1 MRDLSIGRPRLAI
14 ARRELSSLKRE
25 KTIVLALLIQLFV
38 AAFSSFL
45 VVGLTSLYD
54 PGSIEGGEIVVGV
67 SGETSDELAAA
78 AREQRT
84 ISTQRYAD
92 RTSLLSAFDSGSVQ
106 AALHGT
112 VVQTDDGP
120 RIHVEAFVPDGSIRT
135 TVVVTQVRRVLSTFE
150 SRERADRAAS
160 LDVVPIDV
168 PDRVNASPY
177 FGFTYTI
184 LIPLLLFLPPFISGS
199 VAVDS
204 VTEEVERGTLEL
216 LRVAPITL
224 VDVVDGKAL
233 ATIALAPAQVL
244 LWIALLAANGIAVAN
259 PLALLAFVTALT
271 TLVVTLGVT
280 VALAT
285 RRRRRAQLLY
295 SVLVLVLFA
304 LAASLPE
311 HPATT
316 VAKLAVDSAT
326 VTTLAHVAL
335 LLGLAVTT
343 AVAARR
349 YVAGLA
355 PESIR

>member
-1 MRDLSIGRPRLAI
+1 MFDRSLGRPRLAI

-25 KTIVLALLIQLFV
+25 KTIVLALVIQLFV

-67 SGETSDELAAA
+67 SGETSDELVRAAGEHRTTR
-78 AREQRT
+78 AR
-84 ISTQRYAD
+84 RYAD
-92 RTSLLSAFDSGSVQ
+92 RTALLSAFDDGSVQ

-112 VVQTDDGP
+112 VISTDTGP

-135 TVVVTQVRRVLSTFE
+135 TVVVTQIRRVLSTVE
-150 SRERADRAAS
+150 ANERRDRAAS
-160 LDVVPIDV
+160 LNVEPIDV
-168 PDRVNASPY
+168 PDRVDASPY
-177 FGFTYTI
+177 FGFTYTV

-216 LRVAPITL
+216 LRVAPVSL

-233 ATIALAPAQVL
+233 ATIALAPLQVL
-244 LWIALLAANGIAVAN
+244 LWIALLAANGITVAN
-259 PLALLAFVTALT
+259 PLSLLAFVAAIT
-271 TLVVTLGVT
+271 TLVVTLGVA

-295 SVLVLVLFA
+295 SILVLVLFA

-326 VTTLAHVAL
+326 VMTLAHVVVL
-335 LLGLAVTT
+335 VGLAVASVIAT
-343 AVAARR
+343 RR
-349 YVAGLA
+349 YVAGLS
-355 PESIR
+355 PELIC